1 MLLFSVAFAKA
12 TRRFIMAY
20 SNFIPSVWAES
31 INRELERACVFVED
45 CNRQYEGL
53 VSSKGDSVHI
63 LGVGK
68 PTIHSL
74 ERANASGEIAD
85 AEEIADTSTILNINQ
100 IRYFNYKVGDI
111 DKAQAIGGLMDAL
124 SEETSEGLAN
134 EIDKFIA
141 NMALDSDVE
150 KLTSAPTVVTK
161 DNVLS
166 LLDDAIEKL
175 QENDVNMAN
184 GVTITVS
191 PRFYKL
197 FKQAYASKDTD
208 NSQMLKNGRVAMYGN
223 VTVKL
228 SNNVAKSDSGS
239 TDNIM
244 IRTKRAIA
252 FVNPLTHTEAY
263 RPEKSFADA
272 VKGYALFDGKVV
284 RPKEIININVM
295 YA

>member
-1 MLLFSVAFAKA
+1 
-12 TRRFIMAY
+12 MAY
-20 SNFIPSVWAES
+20 SNFIPSVWAEA
-31 INRELERACVFVED
+31 INRELERVCVFAED
-45 CNRQYEGL
+45 CNRQYEGN
-53 VSSKGDSVHI
+53 VASKGDSVHI

-68 PTIHSL
+68 PTIRTL
-74 ERANASGEIAD
+74 EREDASGEIEAP
-85 AEEIADTSTILNINQ
+85 EEIEDTSVILNINQ

-111 DKAQAIGGLMDAL
+111 DKAQAVNGLMDAL
-124 SEETSEGLAN
+124 SAETGEAMAN

-141 NMALDSDVE
+141 NFATDASVTALNGATAV
-150 KLTSAPTVVTK
+150 KVTK
-161 DNVLS
+161 DNVLAM
-166 LLDDAIEKL
+166 LDDAIQKL
-175 QENDVNMAN
+175 QENDVNIAN
-184 GVTITVS
+184 GVTVTVS

-197 FKQAYASKDTD
+197 FKQAYIDKHTD
-208 NSQMLKNGRVAMYGN
+208 NTSDLKNGKVAMYGN

-228 SNNVAKSDSGS
+228 SNNVCKTEDGA

-272 VKGYALFDGKVV
+272 VKGFELFDGKVV
-284 RPKEIININVM
+284 RPKEIININVK

>member
-1 MLLFSVAFAKA
+1 
-12 TRRFIMAY
+12 MAY

-111 DKAQAIGGLMDAL
+111 DKAQAVGGLMDSL
-124 SEETSEGLAN
+124 SQETSEGLAS
-134 EIDKFIA
+134 EMDKFIA
-141 NMALDSDVE
+141 SMATSSDVS
-150 KLTSAPTVVTK
+150 KLTESATLVTK
-161 DNVLS
+161 ANVLNVI
-166 LLDDAIEKL
+166 DDAIQAL
-175 QENDVNMAN
+175 QDNDVNMAS

-197 FKQAYASKDTD
+197 FKQAYTSNDTN
-208 NSQMLKNGRVAMYGN
+208 NSEMLKNGKVATYGN

-228 SNNVAKSDSGS
+228 SNNVAKTESGAV
-239 TDNIM
+239 DNIM

-263 RPEKSFADA
+263 RPEKSFSDA

-284 RPKEIININVM
+284 RPSEIININVK

>member
-1 MLLFSVAFAKA
+1 
-12 TRRFIMAY
+12 MAY
-20 SNFIPSVWAES
+20 SSFIPSVWAES
-31 INRELERACVFVED
+31 INRELERACVFAED
-45 CNRQYEGL
+45 CNRQYEGN
-53 VSSKGDSVHI
+53 VATKGDSVHI

-68 PTIHSL
+68 PTIKSL
-74 ERANASGEIAD
+74 ERQNANGEID
-85 AEEIADTSTILNINQ
+85 EAEEIEDTSVILNINQ
-100 IRYFNYKVGDI
+100 VRYFNYKVGDI
-111 DKAQAIGGLMDAL
+111 DKAQAVGGLMDAL
-124 SEETSEGLAN
+124 SQETSEGLAN

-141 NMALDSDVE
+141 
-150 KLTSAPTVVTK
+150 KLATDQEVPTLNASAVTVTK

-175 QENDVNMAN
+175 QENDVNMAS

-197 FKQAYASKDTD
+197 FKQAYINKDTD
-208 NSQMLKNGRVAMYGN
+208 NSAMLENGRVAMYGN

-228 SNNVAKSDSGS
+228 SNNVAKTEAGAV
-239 TDNIM
+239 DNIM

-272 VKGYALFDGKVV
+272 VKGFVLFDGKVV
-284 RPKEIININVM
+284 RPKEIININVK

>member
-1 MLLFSVAFAKA
+1 
-12 TRRFIMAY
+12 MAY

-31 INRELERACVFVED
+31 INRELERACVFAED
-45 CNRQYEGL
+45 CLRQYEGL

-74 ERANASGEIAD
+74 DRESASGEIME
-85 AEEIADTSTILNINQ
+85 AEEIEDSSVILPINQ

-111 DKAQAIGGLMDAL
+111 DKAQSVGGLMDAL
-124 SEETSEGLAN
+124 SQETSEALAN
-134 EIDKFIA
+134 EIDKYIA
-141 NMALDSDVE
+141 EMATDSDVE
-150 KLTSAPTVVTK
+150 KLSESPQLATK
-161 DNVLS
+161 ENVLS
-166 LLDDAIEKL
+166 IIDDAIQKL
-175 QENDVNMAN
+175 QENNVNMAS

-197 FKQAYASKDTD
+197 FKQAFATIDTSNSK
-208 NSQMLKNGRVAMYGN
+208 MLENGKVAVYGN

-228 SNNVAKSDSGS
+228 SNNVAKTDSGA

-272 VKGYALFDGKVV
+272 AKGYALFDGKVV
-284 RPKEIININVM
+284 RPKEIININVK

>member
-1 MLLFSVAFAKA
+1 
-12 TRRFIMAY
+12 MAY
-20 SNFIPSVWAES
+20 TNFIPSVWEET
-31 INRELERACVFVED
+31 INRELERVCVFAED

-53 VSSKGDSVHI
+53 VSKKGDSVHI

-68 PTIHSL
+68 PTIKSL
-74 ERANASGEIAD
+74 ERASASGEID
-85 AEEIADTSTILNINQ
+85 SAEELEDTSVILNINQ

-111 DKAQAIGGLMDAL
+111 DKAQAVGGLMDAL
-124 SEETSEGLAN
+124 SAETSEGLAN
-134 EIDKFIA
+134 EMDKFIA
-141 NMALDSDVE
+141 NLAIDPSVP
-150 KLTSAPTVVTK
+150 KLCDTATLVTK
-161 DNVLS
+161 DNILS
-166 LLDDAIEKL
+166 LLDDAIQKL
-175 QENDVNMAN
+175 QENDVNMAS

-197 FKQAYASKDTD
+197 FKQAYTSKDTD
-208 NSQMLKNGRVAMYGN
+208 NSESLKNGKVAMYGN

-228 SNNVAKSDSGS
+228 SNNVAKTESGAE
-239 TDNIM
+239 DNIM

-272 VKGYALFDGKVV
+272 VKGFALFDGKVV
-284 RPKEIININVM
+284 RPAEIININVK

>member
-1 MLLFSVAFAKA
+1 
-12 TRRFIMAY
+12 MAY
-20 SNFIPSVWAES
+20 QNFIPSVWAES

-53 VSSKGDSVHI
+53 VASKGDSVHI

-68 PTIHSL
+68 PTIKSI
-74 ERANASGEIAD
+74 ERANASGEID
-85 AEEIADTSTILNINQ
+85 EAEEIEDTSSILSINQ

-111 DKAQAIGGLMDAL
+111 DKAQAVGGLMDAL
-124 SEETSEGLAN
+124 SAETSEGLAN
-134 EIDKFIA
+134 EMDKFIA
-141 NMALDSDVE
+141 NMATDS
-150 KLTSAPTVVTK
+150 AVTK
-161 DNVLS
+161 LNESATLVSKDNILDII
-166 LLDDAIEKL
+166 DDAIQML
-175 QENDVNMAN
+175 QENDVNMAS
-184 GVTITVS
+184 GITITVS

-197 FKQAYASKDTD
+197 FKQAYISKDTD
-208 NSQMLKNGRVAMYGN
+208 NSEELRNGKVAMYGN

-228 SNNVAKSDSGS
+228 SNNVAKTDSGAV
-239 TDNIM
+239 DNIM

-272 VKGYALFDGKVV
+272 VKGFVLFDGTVV
-284 RPKEIININVM
+284 RPKEVININVK

>member
-1 MLLFSVAFAKA
+1 
-12 TRRFIMAY
+12 MAY
-20 SNFIPSVWAES
+20 SNFIPSVWSES
-31 INRELERACVFVED
+31 INRELERACVFAED
-45 CNRQYEGL
+45 CNRQYEGE
-53 VSSKGDSVHI
+53 VSKKGDSVHI

-68 PTIHSL
+68 PTIKSL
-74 ERANASGEIAD
+74 SRENASGEIDA
-85 AEEIADTSTILNINQ
+85 AEEVSDTSVILGINQ

-134 EIDKFIA
+134 EIDKYIA
-141 NMALDSDVE
+141 EMVLDESVS
-150 KLTSAPTVVTK
+150 KLTATPTVVTK
-161 DNVLS
+161 ENVLS
-166 LLDDAIEKL
+166 ILDDAIEAL
-175 QENDVNMAN
+175 QENDVNMAS
-184 GVTITVS
+184 GVTVTVS

-197 FKQAYASKDTD
+197 FKQAYSAVDTD
-208 NSQMLKNGRVAMYGN
+208 NSDMLKNGKVATYCN

-228 SNNVAKSDSGS
+228 SNNVAKSDSGA

-244 IRTKRAIA
+244 IRSKRAIA
-252 FVNPLTHTEAY
+252 FVNPVTHTEAY

-284 RPKEIININVM
+284 RPKEIINVNVK

>member
-1 MLLFSVAFAKA
+1 
-12 TRRFIMAY
+12 MAY
-20 SNFIPSVWAES
+20 TNFIPSVWEET
-31 INRELERACVFVED
+31 INRELERVCVFAED

-53 VSSKGDSVHI
+53 VANKGDSVHI

-68 PTIHSL
+68 PTIKTID
-74 ERANASGEIAD
+74 RANASGEID
-85 AEEIADTSTILNINQ
+85 EAEEIEDTSVILNINQ

-111 DKAQAIGGLMDAL
+111 DKAQAVGGLMDAL
-124 SEETSEGLAN
+124 SAETSEGLAN
-134 EIDKFIA
+134 EMDKFIA
-141 NMALDSDVE
+141 NMVTDSGVP
-150 KLTSAPTVVTK
+150 KLTETPTVLSK
-161 DNVLS
+161 DNVLTV
-166 LLDDAIEKL
+166 LDDAIQML
-175 QENDVNMAN
+175 QENDVNMAS
-184 GVTITVS
+184 GITVTVS

-197 FKQAYASKDTD
+197 FKQAYVSTDTD
-208 NSQMLKNGRVAMYGN
+208 NSEMLKNGKVAMYGN

-228 SNNVAKSDSGS
+228 SNNVAKTDSGA

-272 VKGYALFDGKVV
+272 VKGFVLFDGKVV
-284 RPKEIININVM
+284 RPKEIVNINVK

>member
-1 MLLFSVAFAKA
+1 
-12 TRRFIMAY
+12 MAY
-20 SNFIPSVWAES
+20 TNFIPSVWAES
-31 INRELERACVFVED
+31 INRELERACVFADD
-45 CNRQYEGL
+45 CNRQYEGA
-53 VSSKGDSVHI
+53 VSAKGDSVHI

-74 ERANASGEIAD
+74 ERTNANGEIEAP
-85 AEEIADTSTILNINQ
+85 EEISDTSVILGINQ

-111 DKAQAIGGLMDAL
+111 DKAQSVGGLMDVL
-124 SEETSEGLAN
+124 SQETSEGLAN
-134 EIDKFIA
+134 EIDKYIA
-141 NMALDSDVE
+141 NMAVGEDVR
-150 KLTSAPTVVTK
+150 KLTDSATLVTS

-166 LLDDAIEKL
+166 VIDDAIQAL
-175 QENDVNMAN
+175 QENDVNMAS

-197 FKQAYASKDTD
+197 LKKAYTLTGTD
-208 NSQMLKNGRVAMYGN
+208 NSQIMSNGKVGTYGN

-228 SNNVAKSDSGS
+228 SNNVAKTESGAV
-239 TDNIM
+239 DNIM

-284 RPKEIININVM
+284 RPSEIININVK